1 MVTIGTSNPT
11 LTVAA
16 LSLRTAKHIVQELK

>member
-11 LTVAA
+11 LTAAA
-16 LSLRTAKHIVQELK
+16 LSLRAADHILKEFH